1 MLKMI
6 KEKFNMSLGEFI
18 RRNKLSLL
26 CLTIFIFFTVVISV
40 SFPYGMK
47 YLIDKIIIRKSGQ
60 KLDIFFG
67 VMILLIILE
76 IILNC
81 VVSVISSRISQKYIY
96 EKRKKVINKFLTSK
110 EKRNKNYKLSTL
122 FNSDFENIG
131 DDMVSFIVTLTS
143 STITIIMYVISLIYL
158 NWIISLILIA
168 ILPILLLVNVFF
180 SKLIQN
186 RYIAIKESLDKVN
199 NFLKEIGE
207 SLPLIKSFNAFSFI
221 EKKFKINNTELKIS
235 NIKYVFINSF
245 FSSFIGL
252 VSTIIPFIILFIGT
266 VFVINNKLSVG
277 SLMAIFTFSSTIFIP
292 ITSAMSVLPQYKEL
306 RTSMERINSY
316 FHSLE
321 KRNDAYPTCKDFNKA
336 ELILNDVK
344 IDHVEYKLK
353 EINFV
358 FEEGLNF
365 IDGSNGVGKTTLAKA
380 VFGEINIDK
389 GSIILHNTDKVL
401 YVNFESKLIPGTV
414 KDNIFMGL
422 KNIDMDYLNTICS
435 LLSFKLNLNRSVKN
449 LSAGEIQKIKII
461 RSLLDCKCVIIFDEV
476 ISNLYYEIQQ
486 NLYNFLE
493 TNHNIVIVIDHNHPD
508 IKMSRKIVLGDE
520 KGTI

>member
-1 MLKMI
+1 
-6 KEKFNMSLGEFI
+6 
-18 RRNKLSLL
+18 
-26 CLTIFIFFTVVISV
+26 LTIFIFFTVVISV

-81 VVSVISSRISQKYIY
+81 VVSVISSRISQIYIY

-252 VSTIIPFIILFIGT
+252 V
-266 VFVINNKLSVG
+266 
-277 SLMAIFTFSSTIFIP
+277 
-292 ITSAMSVLPQYKEL
+292 
-306 RTSMERINSY
+306 
-316 FHSLE
+316 
-321 KRNDAYPTCKDFNKA
+321 
-336 ELILNDVK
+336 
-344 IDHVEYKLK
+344 
-353 EINFV
+353 
-358 FEEGLNF
+358 
-365 IDGSNGVGKTTLAKA
+365 
-380 VFGEINIDK
+380 
-389 GSIILHNTDKVL
+389 
-401 YVNFESKLIPGTV
+401 
-414 KDNIFMGL
+414 
-422 KNIDMDYLNTICS
+422 
-435 LLSFKLNLNRSVKN
+435 
-449 LSAGEIQKIKII
+449 
-461 RSLLDCKCVIIFDEV
+461 
-476 ISNLYYEIQQ
+476 
-486 NLYNFLE
+486 
-493 TNHNIVIVIDHNHPD
+493 
-508 IKMSRKIVLGDE
+508 
-520 KGTI
+520 